1 MACKPAVCA
10 LFLGSKVLKA
20 LYVSI
25 LAAEFSRV
33 TPFLAQADAPQGPG
47 LVGMLLPLGL
57 VFLVFYFLLIR
68 PQQVRQKKWNE
79 VLGTLKS
86 GDRVTTSGGIRGV
99 IIAVKDDSF
108 HLRVPPDNLRL
119 EVTKQSVVTV
129 GKDDEKGTAQ
139 S

>member
-1 MACKPAVCA
+1 
-10 LFLGSKVLKA
+10 
-20 LYVSI
+20 VSI
-25 LAAEFSRV
+25 LAFDLSRV
-33 TPFLAQADAPQGPG
+33 APFLAQAEAPQGPG
-47 LVGMLLPLGL
+47 IVGMLLPLGL

-79 VLGTLKS
+79 ILTTLKA
-86 GDRVTTSGGIRGV
+86 GDKVTTAGGVRGV
-99 IIAVKDDSF
+99 IIAVKDDAF

-129 GKDDEKGTAQ
+129 NRDDEKGTSQ

>member
-10 LFLGSKVLKA
+10 LFLGSKVSKA
-20 LYVSI
+20 LSVASLVI
-25 LAAEFSRV
+25 ELPRV

-68 PQQVRQKKWNE
+68 PQQVRQKKWTE
-79 VLGTLKS
+79 VLGTLKA
-86 GDRVTTSGGIRGV
+86 GDRVTTAGGIRGV